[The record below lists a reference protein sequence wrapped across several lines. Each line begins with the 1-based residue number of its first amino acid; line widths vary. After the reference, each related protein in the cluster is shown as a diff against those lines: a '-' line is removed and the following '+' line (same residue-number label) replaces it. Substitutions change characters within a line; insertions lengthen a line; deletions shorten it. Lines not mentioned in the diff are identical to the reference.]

1 MISFFDP
8 ERITEQIYFPPNS
21 IAADF
26 GCGSGGFTIPLAKK
40 ILGGVVYA
48 LDIQSDPLSALEGNA
63 KLFGLNNIKCI
74 RCNLEEPS
82 ASTLPDESVDFV
94 FIINL
99 LFQTE
104 NDKAV
109 LAEAKRILK
118 PSGKIVIV
126 EWKKDSPFGPDGKRM
141 ETEDI
146 KPIMRKLELKLS
158 EEIDAGTYHWGVI
171 LEK

>member
-1 MISFFDP
+1 M
-8 ERITEQIYFPPNS
+8 
-21 IAADF
+21 
-26 GCGSGGFTIPLAKK
+26 
-40 ILGGVVYA
+40 
-48 LDIQSDPLSALEGNA
+48 
-63 KLFGLNNIKCI
+63 
-74 RCNLEEPS
+74 
-82 ASTLPDESVDFV
+82 
-94 FIINL
+94 
-99 LFQTE
+99 FQTE

-126 EWKKDSPFGPDGKRM
+126 EWKKDSPFGPEGKRM

-146 KPIMRKLELKLS
+146 KPIIRKLELKLS